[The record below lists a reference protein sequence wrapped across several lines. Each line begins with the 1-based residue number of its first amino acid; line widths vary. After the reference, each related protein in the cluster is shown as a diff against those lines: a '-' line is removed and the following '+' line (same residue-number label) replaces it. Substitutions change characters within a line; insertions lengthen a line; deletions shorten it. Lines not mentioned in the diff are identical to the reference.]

1 VVALR
6 AGEIDSFLARPDPR
20 RPVVLIY
27 GPDAGLVSERMAALL
42 AAAAGNNSDPF
53 AIVPLEGDAI
63 AADPGLLQDEARTF
77 GLFGGRR
84 IVRIRAGSRNFAPAL
99 EAVLDDPPNALVL
112 IEAGELRPTSPLRAL
127 CEKSPAAAVIPCYA
141 DGERD
146 LMRLVDRA
154 LKDAGLTIEA
164 EAREELLGLLGADR
178 LASRAELDKLA
189 LYAQGEGRIGVEDVR
204 AIIADASAL
213 VLDDAVDAA
222 AAGEREAALAALRK
236 ARAAGVSAT
245 ALLSAAIRHVVN
257 LHRLRLSV
265 DRGTRPAEVIE
276 NARPKIFF
284 RRKPA
289 FERALLRLDAAALEV
304 TIVSLSLA
312 NLEARRN
319 FVLADAIAERAL
331 LNLARGARSRS
342 SMSSA

>member
-6 AGEIDSFLARPDPR
+6 AGDIDSFLTRPDPR

-27 GPDAGLVSERMAALL
+27 GPDAGLVSERATALL

-53 AIVPLEGDAI
+53 AVVPLEGDAI
-63 AADPGLLQDEARTF
+63 ASDPGLLQDEARTF

-84 IVRIRAGSRNFAPAL
+84 IVRVRAGSRNFAPAL
-99 EAVLDDPPNALVL
+99 EAVLNDPPDALVL
-112 IEAGELRPTSPLRAL
+112 IEAGELRPTSPLRSL
-127 CEKSPAAAVIPCYA
+127 CEQSPAAAVIPCYA
-141 DGERD
+141 DSERE
-146 LMRLVDRA
+146 LLRLVERA
-154 LKDAGLTIEA
+154 LKEAGLTIETD
-164 EAREELLGLLGADR
+164 AREELMGLLGADR
-178 LASRAELDKLA
+178 LASLGELDKLA
-189 LYAQGEGRIGVEDVR
+189 LYAQGEGRIGLDDVR

-222 AAGEREAALAALRK
+222 AAGEREAALTALRK

-245 ALLSAAIRHVVN
+245 VVLGAAIRHVVN
-257 LHRLRLSV
+257 LHRLRLSL
-265 DRGTRPAEVIE
+265 DRGGRPAEIID

-289 FERALLRLDAAALEV
+289 FERALARFDSASLEG

-319 FVLADAIAERAL
+319 FALADAIAERAL
-331 LNLARGARSRS
+331 LNLARGARPRT
-342 SMSSA
+342 SMPSA

>member
-6 AGEIDSFLARPDPR
+6 AGDIDSFLARPDPR

-27 GPDAGLVSERMAALL
+27 GPDAGLVSERVAALL
-42 AAAAGNNSDPF
+42 SAAAGGNSDPF
-53 AIVPLEGDAI
+53 AIVPLEGDAV
-63 AADPGLLQDEARTF
+63 ASDPGLLQDEARTF

-99 EAVLDDPPNALVL
+99 EALLDDPPDALVL
-112 IEAGELRPTSPLRAL
+112 IEAGELRPTAPLRAL

-146 LMRLVDRA
+146 LVRLVDRA
-154 LKDAGLTIEA
+154 LKDAGLTMDA
-164 EAREELLGLLGADR
+164 DAREELLGLLGADR

-189 LYAQGEGRIGVEDVR
+189 LYAQGAGRIGLDDVR

-213 VLDDAVDAA
+213 VLDDVVDAA

-236 ARAAGVSAT
+236 ARAAGVSAS
-245 ALLSAAIRHVVN
+245 AVLSAAIRHVVH

-265 DRGTRPAEVIE
+265 EGGARPAEIID

-289 FERALLRLDAAALEV
+289 FERALARLDAAALEAA
-304 TIVSLSLA
+304 IVSLSLA

-319 FVLADAIAERAL
+319 YVLADAIAERAL
-331 LNLARGARSRS
+331 LNLARGAGARA

>member
-6 AGEIDSFLARPDPR
+6 AGDIDAFLARPDPR

-27 GPDAGLVSERMAALL
+27 GPDAGLVSERVAALL
-42 AAAAGNNSDPF
+42 AAAADKSGDPF
-53 AIVPLEGDAI
+53 AVVPLDGDAI
-63 AADPGLLQDEARTF
+63 ASDPGLLQDEVRTF
-77 GLFGGRR
+77 GLFGGKR
-84 IVRIRAGSRNFAPAL
+84 IVRIRAGGRNFAPAL
-99 EAVLDDPPNALVL
+99 EALLADPPPALVV

-141 DGERD
+141 DSERD
-146 LMRLVDRA
+146 LARLVERA
-154 LKDAGLTIEA
+154 LKESGLKIEP
-164 EAREELLGLLGADR
+164 EAREELMGLLGADR

-189 LYAQGEGRIGVEDVR
+189 LYAEGEERVGVDDVR

-213 VLDDAVDAA
+213 ALDDVADAA
-222 AAGEREAALAALRK
+222 AAGEREAALTALRK

-245 ALLSAAIRHVVN
+245 AVLGAAIRHLLQ
-257 LHRLRLSV
+257 LHRLRLAV
-265 DRGTRPAEVIE
+265 DRGGRPGEIID

-289 FERALLRLDAAALEV
+289 CERALSRLDVAGCVAAIL
-304 TIVSLSLA
+304 SLSLA

-319 FVLADAIAERAL
+319 FALADAIAERAL
-331 LNLARGARSRS
+331 LKLAVGHPSR
-342 SMSSA
+342 AA

>member
-1 VVALR
+1 MVALR
-6 AGEIDSFLARPDPR
+6 AGEVDSFLARPDPR
-20 RPVVLIY
+20 RPIVLIY
-27 GPDAGLVSERMAALL
+27 GPDAGLVSERATALL
-42 AAAAGNNSDPF
+42 AAVASDNSDPF

-63 AADPGLLQDEARTF
+63 ASDPGLLQDEARTF

-84 IVRIRAGSRNFAPAL
+84 IVRIRAGGRNFAAAL
-99 EAVLDDPPNALVL
+99 EAILDDPPQALVL
-112 IEAGELRPTSPLRAL
+112 IEAGELRPTSPLRSL
-127 CEKSPAAAVIPCYA
+127 CEKSPAAVVIPCYA
-141 DGERD
+141 DNERD
-146 LMRLVDRA
+146 VMRLIERA
-154 LKDAGLTIEA
+154 LKDAGLTIEPDA
-164 EAREELLGLLGADR
+164 HEELMGLLGADR

-189 LYAQGEGRIGVEDVR
+189 LYAQGKGRIGLADVQ

-213 VLDDAVDAA
+213 VLDDAIDAA
-222 AAGEREAALAALRK
+222 AAGEREAVLVALRK

-245 ALLSAAIRHVVN
+245 AILSAAIRHVVN

-265 DRGTRPAEVIE
+265 DRGGRPSEVIE

-289 FERALLRLDAAALEV
+289 FERALLRLDAAALEG

-319 FVLADAIAERAL
+319 FALADAIVERAL

>member
-6 AGEIDSFLARPDPR
+6 AGDIDSFLARPDPR
-20 RPVVLIY
+20 RPIVLIY
-27 GPDAGLVSERMAALL
+27 GPDAGLVSERATALL
-42 AAAAGNNSDPF
+42 AAAASNNSDPF
-53 AIVPLEGDAI
+53 AVVPLEGDAI
-63 AADPGLLQDEARTF
+63 ASDPGLLQDEARTF

-84 IVRIRAGSRNFAPAL
+84 IVRVRAGSRNFAPAL
-99 EAVLDDPPNALVL
+99 EAVLNDPPDALVL

-141 DGERD
+141 DSERD
-146 LMRLVDRA
+146 LLRLVERA
-154 LKDAGLTIEA
+154 LKDAGLTIEID
-164 EAREELLGLLGADR
+164 AREELMGLLGADR
-178 LASRAELDKLA
+178 LASRGELDKLA
-189 LYAQGEGRIGVEDVR
+189 LYAQGEGRIGLDDVR

-222 AAGEREAALAALRK
+222 AAGEREAALTALRK

-245 ALLSAAIRHVVN
+245 VVLGAAIRHVMN
-257 LHRLRLSV
+257 LHRLRLAL
-265 DRGTRPAEVIE
+265 DRGGRAAEIID

-289 FERALLRLDAAALEV
+289 FERALARFDTAALEG

-319 FVLADAIAERAL
+319 FALADAIAERAL
-331 LNLARGARSRS
+331 LNLARGARSRT

>member
-20 RPVVLIY
+20 CPIVLIY
-27 GPDAGLVSERMAALL
+27 GPDAGLVSERATALL
-42 AAAAGNNSDPF
+42 AAAASNNSDPF
-53 AIVPLEGDAI
+53 AVVPLEGDAI
-63 AADPGLLQDEARTF
+63 ASDPGLLQDEARTF

-84 IVRIRAGSRNFAPAL
+84 IVRVRAGNRNFAPAL
-99 EAVLDDPPNALVL
+99 ETVLNDPPDALVL
-112 IEAGELRPTSPLRAL
+112 IEAGELRPTSPLRSL

-141 DGERD
+141 DSERD
-146 LMRLVDRA
+146 LLRFVERA
-154 LKDAGLTIEA
+154 LKDAGLTIEID
-164 EAREELLGLLGADR
+164 AREELMGLLGADR
-178 LASRAELDKLA
+178 LASRGELDKLA
-189 LYAQGEGRIGVEDVR
+189 LYAQGEGRISLDDVR

-222 AAGEREAALAALRK
+222 AAGEREGALTALRK

-245 ALLSAAIRHVVN
+245 VILGAAIRHVVN
-257 LHRLRLSV
+257 LHRLRLAL
-265 DRGTRPAEVIE
+265 DRGGRPAEIID

-289 FERALLRLDAAALEV
+289 FERALARFDTATLEG

-319 FVLADAIAERAL
+319 FALADAIAERAL
-331 LNLARGARSRS
+331 LNLARGARLRT